1 MKKDKIIIYGDG
13 GHATSCIDLVESTK
27 KFKII
32 GLVSNKRFKTI
43 DNYPVI
49 GNDKE
54 LLNLKKITKNIV
66 VGISFYKDLKKRKK
80 IFFKLKNLGFN
91 IPTICSPLSY
101 ISKNVKIGEGSQ
113 IFHRVVIN
121 KNVVIESNCIV
132 NNQSLIEHDVKIKNN
147 TQISTSVTINGG
159 CTIGQDVF
167 VGSGSILRENLK
179 IKNNSFIKMGSILKK

>member
-13 GHATSCIDLVESTK
+13 GHATSCIDLIESTK

-32 GLVSNKRFKTI
+32 GVVSNKKFKTV
-43 DNYPVI
+43 DTYPVI

-66 VGISFYKDLKKRKK
+66 IGISFYKDIKTRTKIFSRLKK
-80 IFFKLKNLGFN
+80 LGFN

-121 KNVVIESNCIV
+121 KNVVIENNCIV
-132 NNQSLIEHDVKIKNN
+132 NNQSLIEHDV
-147 TQISTSVTINGG
+147 TINGR
-159 CTIGQDVF
+159 CTIGQSVF
-167 VGSGSILRENLK
+167 IGSGSVLRENLK

>member
-13 GHATSCIDLVESTK
+13 GHATSCIDLIESTK

-32 GLVSNKRFKTI
+32 GVVSNKKFKTV
-43 DNYPVI
+43 DTYPVI

-66 VGISFYKDLKKRKK
+66 IGISFYKDIKTRKK
-80 IFFKLKNLGFN
+80 IFSRLKKLGFN

-121 KNVVIESNCIV
+121 KNVVIENNCII

-147 TQISTSVTINGG
+147 TQISTNVTINGR
-159 CTIGQDVF
+159 CTIGQSVF
-167 VGSGSILRENLK
+167 IGSGSVLRENLK